1 MDLGAAIWTARKT
14 RGMTQEELAEKVDIT
29 VSHLKHIES
38 GHRKPS
44 VELLFQLARALELS
58 LDSLIFQDTASI
70 PVIYTEGLTEED
82 IGAIARLVDILR
94 KKNNVIKG

>member
-1 MDLGAAIWTARKT
+1 MDLGTAIWTARKA
-14 RGMTQEELAEKVDIT
+14 RGMTQEALAERVNIT

-70 PVIYTEGLTEED
+70 PAIHTEGLTEED
-82 IGAIARLVDILR
+82 IGAIARLADILR
-94 KKNNVIKG
+94 KKNNVIE